1 MSPARHLSRAEVRTA
16 VLDCAVLA
24 IASLVTYLVA
34 TSVLSHLYFIS
45 KADSLLGGLWAVI
58 ATIFVSR
65 DSYERSMAAA
75 VSRMAATLVSFVFC
89 LIYLAFLPFH
99 VWGLAVLIGVSALAV
114 TLLGRPGDAG
124 TAAITTAVVMIV
136 AAVGRRDAWE
146 QPILRFVD
154 TFIGVAIGVATAWLT
169 LRVIRPRIG
178 QARQAGHAER
188 QA

>member
-1 MSPARHLSRAEVRTA
+1 MSPARHLSQAEVRTA
-16 VLDCAVLA
+16 VLDCSVLA
-24 IASLVTYLVA
+24 IACVITYLVA
-34 TSVLSHLYFIS
+34 TSVLSHLYFLS
-45 KADSLLGGLWAVI
+45 KSDSLLGGLWAVI

-65 DSYERSMAAA
+65 DSYQHSLAAA
-75 VSRMAATLVSFVFC
+75 VSRMSATLVSFVLC
-89 LIYLAFLPFH
+89 LVYLAFLPFH

-114 TLLGRPGDAG
+114 TVLGRPGDAG

-136 AAVGRRDAWE
+136 AAVGPRDAWE

-154 TFIGVAIGVATAWLT
+154 TFIGVAIGVAAAWLA

-178 QARQAGHAER
+178 RPREPGHTER